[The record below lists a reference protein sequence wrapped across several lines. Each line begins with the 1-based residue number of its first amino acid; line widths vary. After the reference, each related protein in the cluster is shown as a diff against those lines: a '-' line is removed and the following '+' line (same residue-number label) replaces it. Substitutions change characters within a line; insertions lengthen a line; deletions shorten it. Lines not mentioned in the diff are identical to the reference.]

1 MPLTTY
7 TAGEVLTASSLNANF
22 SFAALAGGLTPIV
35 PTSVAV
41 GSGTGTA
48 NANGQV
54 TFTTAS
60 SVSLNGVFSATYK
73 NYLIIFNEDTA
84 SATAAIQF
92 RMRLAGTDNSTASS
106 YRTQYIRAT
115 TTTVSAARDTLS
127 YGQLDVSAGIQTFAT
142 LTVFNPAIA
151 SPTYFTNLANTQTT
165 EYLEISA
172 LSHNQSTAY
181 DGISFICASGTFTG
195 TVSVYGYKI

>member
-7 TAGEVLTASSLNANF
+7 TAGEVLTASSLNSNF
-22 SFAALAGGLTPIV
+22 SFAASVGGLVPIV

-48 NANGQV
+48 NATGQV

-60 SVSLNGVFSATYK
+60 SVSLNGVFTSSYK
-73 NYLIIFNEDTA
+73 NYVIVFNEDTA

-106 YRTQYIRAT
+106 YITQWIRAT
-115 TTTVSAARDTLS
+115 STTVTAAKDTLS
-127 YGQLDVSAGIQTFAT
+127 YGQLDVSAGTQTFST

-151 SPTYFTNLANTQTT
+151 SATFFTNLSNTQTT
-165 EYLEISA
+165 GYVEVAA
-172 LSHNQSTAY
+172 LTHNQATAY
-181 DGISFICASGTFTG
+181 DGISFISASGTFTG